1 VEVGNCIL
9 AGVGVGVLGV
19 TPEAG
24 ECEPG
29 CWVWRRRGGGGGG
42 EGVREGSEGVVMGM
56 VKVEV
61 GGSDGVPLG
70 AFVAVVEEGGV
81 VDVGSMRGDY

>member
-1 VEVGNCIL
+1 M
-9 AGVGVGVLGV
+9 GV
-19 TPEAG
+19 
-24 ECEPG
+24 
-29 CWVWRRRGGGGGG
+29 
-42 EGVREGSEGVVMGM
+42 

-81 VDVGSMRGDY
+81 VDVGPIRGDY